1 MKDLKIL
8 VSSNKRLLYKQA
20 TKAFKKGRYV
30 IATVARPTMKS
41 VIETVQLEKP
51 DAIVLDVS
59 MPSASGREIF
69 NRLRRHFPET
79 PVILEMTTMRMGRS
93 MNLMRLADDVVVE
106 PYEPAELRMRVDS
119 ALAARARLARPPLVA
134 ELHDP
139 AEPRMRVDAAVAA
152 RARLPLPPLA
162 AELHDPATGRIDAKK
177 LADYLGIPLASLANA
192 IGKEYKAVFK
202 TPASEPLQSA
212 LAPIHRTVMVLHRY
226 FGGRKKSLAWL
237 NTANP
242 ELEAKRPKDLVL
254 EGKAE
259 IVADMLEGALA
270 GVTA

>member
-1 MKDLKIL
+1 M
-8 VSSNKRLLYKQA
+8 
-20 TKAFKKGRYV
+20 
-30 IATVARPTMKS
+30 
-41 VIETVQLEKP
+41 
-51 DAIVLDVS
+51 IVLDVS
-59 MPSASGREIF
+59 MPSLSGKGVF
-69 NRLRRHFPET
+69 DLLRQQFPDT
-79 PVILEMTTMRMGRS
+79 PVILEMTAMTMRRS
-93 MNLMRLADDVVVE
+93 MNLVRLADDVVVE
-106 PYEPAELRMRVDS
+106 PYKPAELRMRVDT
-119 ALAARARLARPPLVA
+119 
-134 ELHDP
+134 
-139 AEPRMRVDAAVAA
+139 AVAA
-152 RARLPLPPLA
+152 RARLSRPPVV

-177 LADYLGIPLASLANA
+177 LAEYLAIPLASLANA